1 MWKTSF
7 PPEVVVSQP
16 IQAPDDQGIA
26 CPDVVESFIQSL
38 ALRLRA
44 ARGVSEDPGAA
55 CLLKSI
61 LLQIEG
67 LVGGR
72 NASIAYEHSD

>member
-1 MWKTSF
+1 
-7 PPEVVVSQP
+7 
-16 IQAPDDQGIA
+16 
-26 CPDVVESFIQSL
+26 
-38 ALRLRA
+38 
-44 ARGVSEDPGAA
+44 
-55 CLLKSI
+55 LLKSI